1 MATTTTEI
9 NLPDIQATPD
19 QRATAIAAVG
29 IRGLELPLQLDAG
42 DGRLQTTLGT
52 WDLAVGLAQGVRGT
66 HMSRFVELASRF
78 SAVDSLP
85 VSRETLEDFSADLL
99 DRLEAED
106 GRVRIKGRF
115 LLRRSSPVT
124 EIDLPVPFDFA
135 WKLRA
140 RRVERK
146 IQTKLVTEVGVL
158 ATSLCPCSREIS
170 TYGAHNQRARVRIGV
185 TGPVSL
191 SELVEVAESS
201 ASCTVFPLLKRPDE
215 KAFTE
220 TAYERPR
227 FVEDLVREV
236 ATGLRAI
243 PGVGRFKIKA
253 VNEESIHAHDA
264 WAIVKGCG
272 DDPTSQLA

>member
-42 DGRLQTTLGT
+42 DGRLQSTLGT
-52 WDLAVGLAQGVRGT
+52 WDLAVSLAEGVRGT

-78 SAVDSLP
+78 SAEDSAA
-85 VSRETLEDFSADLL
+85 VSRESLEHFSEDLL

-115 LLRRSSPVT
+115 LLKRSSPVT

-140 RRVERK
+140 RRVEGK
-146 IQTKLVTEVGVL
+146 VHTKLVTEVGVL

-170 TYGAHNQRARVRIGV
+170 AYGAHNQRARVRIGV

-191 SELVEVAESS
+191 AELVEVAECS

-236 ATGLRAI
+236 ATGLRSI

-272 DDPTSQLA
+272 DDSDSPLD

>member
-78 SAVDSLP
+78 SADDALP

-191 SELVEVAESS
+191 SELVEV
-201 ASCTVFPLLKRPDE
+201 
-215 KAFTE
+215 
-220 TAYERPR
+220 
-227 FVEDLVREV
+227 
-236 ATGLRAI
+236 
-243 PGVGRFKIKA
+243 
-253 VNEESIHAHDA
+253 
-264 WAIVKGCG
+264 
-272 DDPTSQLA
+272 

>member
-1 MATTTTEI
+1 
-9 NLPDIQATPD
+9 
-19 QRATAIAAVG
+19 
-29 IRGLELPLQLDAG
+29 
-42 DGRLQTTLGT
+42 
-52 WDLAVGLAQGVRGT
+52 
-66 HMSRFVELASRF
+66 
-78 SAVDSLP
+78 
-85 VSRETLEDFSADLL
+85 
-99 DRLEAED
+99 
-106 GRVRIKGRF
+106 
-115 LLRRSSPVT
+115 VT
-124 EIDLPVPFDFA
+124 EIGLPVPFDFA

-140 RRVERK
+140 RRVEGK

-170 TYGAHNQRARVRIGV
+170 AYGAHNQRARVRIGV
-185 TGPVSL
+185 SGPVSL
-191 SELVEVAESS
+191 AELVEVAESS

-243 PGVGRFKIKA
+243 PEVGRFKIKA

-272 DDPTSQLA
+272 DEAPSPLG

>member
-29 IRGLELPLQLDAG
+29 IRGLELPIHLDAG
-42 DGRLQTTLGT
+42 DGRLQSTLGT
-52 WDLAVGLAQGVRGT
+52 WDLAVSLAEGVRGT

-78 SAVDSLP
+78 SAEDSAA
-85 VSRETLEDFSADLL
+85 VSRESLEHFSEDLL

-115 LLRRSSPVT
+115 LLKRSSPVT

-140 RRVERK
+140 RRVEGK
-146 IQTKLVTEVGVL
+146 VHTKLVTEVEVL

-170 TYGAHNQRARVRIGV
+170 AYGAHNQRARVRIGV

-191 SELVEVAESS
+191 AELVEVAESS
-201 ASCTVFPLLKRPDE
+201 ASCTVFPLFKRPDE

-236 ATGLRAI
+236 ATGLRSI

-272 DDPTSQLA
+272 DDSASPLD

>member
-1 MATTTTEI
+1 M
-9 NLPDIQATPD
+9 
-19 QRATAIAAVG
+19 
-29 IRGLELPLQLDAG
+29 
-42 DGRLQTTLGT
+42 
-52 WDLAVGLAQGVRGT
+52 
-66 HMSRFVELASRF
+66 
-78 SAVDSLP
+78 
-85 VSRETLEDFSADLL
+85 
-99 DRLEAED
+99 
-106 GRVRIKGRF
+106 
-115 LLRRSSPVT
+115 
-124 EIDLPVPFDFA
+124 
-135 WKLRA
+135 
-140 RRVERK
+140 
-146 IQTKLVTEVGVL
+146 TEVGVL